1 MYISCCHWQGTV
13 HERKFNVCDA
23 ESELYVMELFNDYKM
38 VIDHPIVKSYLGLE
52 IVLAL
57 ASCPF

>member
-1 MYISCCHWQGTV
+1 M

-23 ESELYVMELFNDYKM
+23 GSELYVMELFNDYKM

>member
-1 MYISCCHWQGTV
+1 MYISCCHWQGTA
-13 HERKFNVCDA
+13 HELKFNVCDA
-23 ESELYVMELFNDYKM
+23 GSELYVMELFNDYKM